1 MERTEWLLGG
11 VSVLEPMTAL
21 TDFIITAVCLVAY
34 VKLRRASKANGG
46 YMPHYP
52 HFFLTMGL
60 CTLFAGLMS
69 HAFAYFFV
77 EPLLTKPQIAL
88 LDWSDKFAYHI
99 HNMPNWLFNITSAS
113 LFELSLVDRAAD
125 LAPDISRK
133 RWLATITAESI
144 LVLALMIFYVDY
156 NVAAAHIA
164 FTLYAVLVPLQLMV
178 KKHQFG
184 SEQKLLLIGAGVML
198 FSGPVMATKFQLS
211 PWFNHNDISHIL
223 IATSMFIFYKS
234 ATITLSTGNPPTA
247 DSFVKQKLPSI

>member
-1 MERTEWLLGG
+1 MEKTEWLWGG
-11 VSVLEPMTAL
+11 VSVLEPTTAL
-21 TDFIITAVCLVAY
+21 TDFIITAVCIVAY
-34 VKLRRASKANGG
+34 VKLRRISKANGG

-69 HAFAYFFV
+69 HAFQYFFV
-77 EPLLTKPQIAL
+77 EPILAKPQIAL

-144 LVLALMIFYVDY
+144 VTLVLLIYLVDY

-164 FTLYAVLVPLQLMV
+164 FTLYAVLVPLQLLV
-178 KKHQFG
+178 KKHQFDT
-184 SEQKLLLIGAGVML
+184 EQKLLLLGAGVML

-234 ATITLSTGNPPTA
+234 ATITLSTPPTTA
-247 DSFVKQKLPSI
+247 SFSKQKS